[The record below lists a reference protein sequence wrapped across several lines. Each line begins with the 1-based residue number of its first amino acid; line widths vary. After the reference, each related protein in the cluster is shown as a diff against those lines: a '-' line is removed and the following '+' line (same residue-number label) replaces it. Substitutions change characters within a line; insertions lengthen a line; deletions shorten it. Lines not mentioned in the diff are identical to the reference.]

1 MTSTTSS
8 EASKSRTAQVV
19 LIHGAWFAAKLWEP
33 VIAEL
38 AALGA
43 SAVAVELP
51 LAGFAADVAAAR
63 RAIEAAGPGAVVA
76 AHSYGGNVVSA
87 AASGNL
93 SIARLVYVAAFL
105 SEPDEHPSSILAA
118 HRSELLD
125 AIRITET
132 GVDVDSAKA
141 RHLFFGDADDETGA
155 EFVARLR
162 SMPLT
167 AGDMDYEGEPA
178 WKSLPCTYLVAT
190 RDRAIPPDAQRF
202 MATRADEVIEWPTDH
217 SPFTSHPRRMAELLH
232 SYIP

>member
-1 MTSTTSS
+1 LSVSPQTSPLHDERWKQPGLAPSSRPIPTVATWYRPQPAGIPASQGWSTWRRSYPSATST
-8 EASKSRTAQVV
+8 
-19 LIHGAWFAAKLWEP
+19 
-33 VIAEL
+33 
-38 AALGA
+38 
-43 SAVAVELP
+43 
-51 LAGFAADVAAAR
+51 
-63 RAIEAAGPGAVVA
+63 
-76 AHSYGGNVVSA
+76 
-87 AASGNL
+87 
-93 SIARLVYVAAFL
+93 
-105 SEPDEHPSSILAA
+105 PSSILAA

-132 GVDVDSAKA
+132 GVDVDPAKA

-162 SMPLT
+162 SMPLN

-190 RDRAIPPDAQRF
+190 RDRAIPPDAQRS